1 MKKRILSCTL
11 AAALTAGMLS
21 AFPASVSAQIDLE
34 DLPVPISADS
44 SSNQAKAFT
53 SAKPLLDG
61 CGKYDGYCTVGW
73 KPVKNALFY
82 KVYGYDIEKREYVEI
97 RDVPRDVN
105 QCDIGSWYDSLNGT
119 VSLEDK
125 HFARYR
131 VKAATFD
138 YSDKLVLS
146 QFSDAYPAELTDK
159 QTAAFKTTSVKLS
172 QSSLSETEKQITWN
186 SVKNAVMYVVYKRST
201 GEKELKEVTRIYDN
215 GCCYSFDY
223 VSGECYVVKAVTVDK
238 DGNDIETALSKELRI
253 TPPKI
258 PKPRETK
265 KRYYSYS
272 GDAVYAGE
280 GYQGEGDVIEEY
292 YEAPNAFMSASGNM
306 NTEEYSESE
315 ESGFKNVSTDPVSTF
330 SADVDTASYANL
342 RRLIKQDRNIPENA
356 VRIEEMLNYFD
367 YGYVRPKG
375 ESPFSVTY
383 EISDCPWN
391 SENKLLMIG
400 VQGKDIAAS
409 ETPASNLVF
418 LVDTSGSM
426 DYDEKLPLAMESIN
440 MLMQTMTDKDR
451 ISIVTYSG
459 EESVLIA
466 GARGNQKNTVK
477 TLTDMLYANG
487 STNGES
493 GIKAAYAIAEKY
505 YIEGGN
511 NRIIMMTDGDL
522 NVGVSSEKELTELI
536 EEKRKSGVYFS
547 VMGFGSDNIKDN
559 KMEALADNG
568 NGTYSYIDTAAE
580 ASKVLVEER
589 SSTLY
594 TIAKDVK
601 LQLEFNPQ
609 NVKSYR
615 LIGYD
620 DRRLNNEDFDD
631 DQKDA
636 GEVGSGHSVTV
647 MYEIVQGTAAQEL
660 KYSKAVSSKDGGD
673 EWCTLKIRYKKPEDS
688 KSMLV
693 STVVKG
699 SAYSPMEEMSGRMKF
714 ACAVTQFGLILKN
727 SEYKGSASLE
737 SVKRLLAKNGETEK
751 IGYYSDFKTMVELYE
766 KNYASE
772 DE

>member
-21 AFPASVSAQIDLE
+21 AFPASVSAQIDLD

-44 SSNQAKAFT
+44 AVTNAFKA
-53 SAKPLLDG
+53 SVPQLDTKLSVSY
-61 CGKYDGYCTVGW
+61 GKLTW

-82 KVYGYDIEKREYVEI
+82 KVYGFDAEKKEYVEI
-97 RDVPRDVN
+97 ADTLDAYFNVN
-105 QCDIGSWYDSLNGT
+105 SYAYSDYY
-119 VSLEDK
+119 
-125 HFARYR
+125 RYR
-131 VKAATFD
+131 VRAATYD
-138 YSDKLVLS
+138 YNDNLVMSDFSAVYPPVPDEKQLKAFKRAAPKASCRALYEGEVRIDWS
-146 QFSDAYPAELTDK
+146 EVENAAIYAVCKYDSDAKSFKEMVRTTGTYYDVKYERGAK
-159 QTAAFKTTSVKLS
+159 YAVKAIAFDEDNKDIESKLS
-172 QSSLSETEKQITWN
+172 NT
-186 SVKNAVMYVVYKRST
+186 VRAVQYKER
-201 GEKELKEVTRIYDN
+201 V
-215 GCCYSFDY
+215 
-223 VSGECYVVKAVTVDK
+223 
-238 DGNDIETALSKELRI
+238 
-253 TPPKI
+253 
-258 PKPRETK
+258 
-265 KRYYSYS
+265 YSYDD
-272 GDAVYAGE
+272 DAVDCGE
-280 GYQGEGDVIEEY
+280 GVDYDSEIMYEENDYYYNYNSPVIVQAAPEPAAEE
-292 YEAPNAFMSASGNM
+292 AL
-306 NTEEYSESE
+306 NTEEYPDSK

-342 RRLIKQDRNIPENA
+342 RRLIKQGGYIPENA

-426 DYDEKLPLAMESIN
+426 NYDEKLPLAMESVN

-580 ASKVLVEER
+580 GSKVL
-589 SSTLY
+589 
-594 TIAKDVK
+594 
-601 LQLEFNPQ
+601 
-609 NVKSYR
+609 
-615 LIGYD
+615 
-620 DRRLNNEDFDD
+620 
-631 DQKDA
+631 
-636 GEVGSGHSVTV
+636 
-647 MYEIVQGTAAQEL
+647 
-660 KYSKAVSSKDGGD
+660 
-673 EWCTLKIRYKKPEDS
+673 
-688 KSMLV
+688 
-693 STVVKG
+693 
-699 SAYSPMEEMSGRMKF
+699 
-714 ACAVTQFGLILKN
+714 
-727 SEYKGSASLE
+727 
-737 SVKRLLAKNGETEK
+737 
-751 IGYYSDFKTMVELYE
+751 
-766 KNYASE
+766 
-772 DE
+772 